1 MKKNMNFSLKH
12 PDLSTAELR
21 EGIELLLAAEDRPFI
36 HLAQQKLHTLTSIG
50 VQYLLYLAHKVPG
63 SYIIRIEDSLLA
75 EKLAVKAKGPLTH
88 KYLQALFLPRKLK
101 FGPSYLYMDFFHWS
115 SWRMTN
121 EIPPERIKAALII
134 NNSSPRPM
142 AELPDDPAASITE
155 GLPQLPEDYYLTS
168 LQAFVPKLIVIAYGH
183 HFDQAYEISFPFIKK
198 KKEKLSG
205 IVLGQ
210 GFDLDSLGQDSS
222 SLSPLV

>member
-1 MKKNMNFSLKH
+1 MNFSLKH
-12 PDLSTAELR
+12 PDLSAADLSLGLKTLV
-21 EGIELLLAAEDRPFI
+21 AAEAHPFI
-36 HLAQQKLHTLTSIG
+36 HLSQQKLHTLTSIAT
-50 VQYLLYLAHKVPG
+50 QYLLYQASKVPG

-75 EKLAVKAKGPLTH
+75 EKLAVKAKDPLTR

-134 NNSSPRPM
+134 KNSSQRPM
-142 AELPDDPAASITE
+142 AELPDDPSPETAQ

-168 LQAFVPKLIVIAYGH
+168 LLSFVPKTIIIAYGH
-183 HFDQAYEISFPFIKK
+183 HFDQAMEVTFPFIKK
-198 KKEKLSG
+198 KKEKLAG

-210 GFDLDSLGQDSS
+210 GIDLETLGQDNPG
-222 SLSPLV
+222 LVSP